1 MRGTFGVAYYLARGD
16 LVATPSAVW
25 IVTGASGFVG
35 GHVLSELSDAERA
48 VGLYRSAAPAG
59 GRRVSSW
66 TKDELRAALEGAT
79 GVVHSAA
86 VVHRP
91 GAPDDEYVRFNVD
104 GTHALIEAARSV
116 GVKRFVF
123 MSSIK
128 VHGEDLRGTIDE
140 NTPIAEES
148 AYAATKARAERIV
161 LEAADLRPV
170 VLRLCPV
177 FGRGD
182 KGNVRTMIR
191 AIARRR
197 FVVPGRGATKKSI
210 VHVSTV
216 AKVVRAA
223 ATRDAT
229 GTFVVADRTTPTIRE
244 LADTISDAL
253 GRRRAPSI
261 PLPLV
266 RGAAELV
273 GRVARRLGRSTPISG
288 ELIDKSTRDS
298 LCDPSRVTRDLG
310 VDPHVDLA
318 WAIRDEI
325 DWLRSERIL

>member
-35 GHVLSELSDAERA
+35 GHVLRELSDAERA

-148 AYAATKARAERIV
+148 AYAATKSRAERIV
-161 LEAADLRPV
+161 VESADRRLEV
-170 VLRLCPV
+170 
-177 FGRGD
+177 RGI
-182 KGNVRTMIR
+182 GSF
-191 AIARRR
+191 IARTFRVGDTAR
-197 FVVPGRGATKKSI
+197 L
-210 VHVSTV
+210 
-216 AKVVRAA
+216 AA
-223 ATRDAT
+223 ATVLVA
-229 GTFVVADRTTPTIRE
+229 VVLVLVNR
-244 LADTISDAL
+244 L
-253 GRRRAPSI
+253 GWK
-261 PLPLV
+261 PLQ
-266 RGAAELV
+266 R
-273 GRVARRLGRSTPISG
+273 RVA
-288 ELIDKSTRDS
+288 
-298 LCDPSRVTRDLG
+298 SRFSWNR
-310 VDPHVDLA
+310 
-318 WAIRDEI
+318 
-325 DWLRSERIL
+325 